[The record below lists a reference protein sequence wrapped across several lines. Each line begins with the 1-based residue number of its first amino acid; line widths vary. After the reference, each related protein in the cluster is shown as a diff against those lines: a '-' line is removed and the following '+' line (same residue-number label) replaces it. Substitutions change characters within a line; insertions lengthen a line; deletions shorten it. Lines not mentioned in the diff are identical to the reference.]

1 MRDKMRP
8 FKSMSNQRIE
18 SPDAPGAIG
27 PYSPAV
33 LAGDSLYVSGQI
45 PLVASTGELVGPD
58 IAEQTQQVLK
68 NLGALLQ
75 AAGAGFEHVVKT
87 TIYLTD
93 LQDFAVVNQIYGECF
108 SGVFPARATV
118 QVAALPRGA
127 RVEMDAIARLPA
139 KD

>member
-1 MRDKMRP
+1 
-8 FKSMSNQRIE
+8 MSKKRVE
-18 SPDAPGAIG
+18 SPAAPGAIG

-33 LAGDSLYVSGQI
+33 LTRDTLYISGQI

-58 IAEQTQQVLK
+58 IAEQTHQVLS

-75 AAGAGFEHVVKT
+75 TAGASFEHVVKT

-93 LQDFAVVNQIYGECF
+93 LQDFAVVNQIYGEYF
-108 SGVFPARATV
+108 TGVFPARATV

-127 RVEMDAIARLPA
+127 RVEIDAIARLSA
-139 KD
+139 LD